1 MKRDKKIDI
10 RWNQYEIDQINEAR
24 GTMPFSEYVRG
35 AALERAIENNDHVG
49 LPQRY
54 ENSYGDTRN

>member
-24 GTMPFSEYVRG
+24 GTMPFSEYVRN
-35 AALERAIENNDHVG
+35 ATLEQAISDNDHVG
-49 LPQRY
+49 VPQRY
-54 ENSYGDTRN
+54 D